1 MTTDDVN
8 LLIGIGFCIICFFL
22 GRASM
27 MHTILKAVS
36 EEAEKEKSLSTNS
49 SSKELTV
56 EKIDNMYYAYVGTDF
71 AGQADNFDD
80 LISNMVKDHR
90 FSKVKVNSTTDLSAE
105 EQQALIQALKKNY
118 NQK

>member
-1 MTTDDVN
+1 MNLDD
-8 LLIGIGFCIICFFL
+8 IILFVSFGAACFFL

-27 MHTILKAVS
+27 MHTIIKAVT
-36 EEAEKEKSLSTNS
+36 EEAEKEKSLNTNGNS
-49 SSKELTV
+49 GELTV

-90 FSKVKVNSTTDLSAE
+90 FSKVKVNSANDLSAE